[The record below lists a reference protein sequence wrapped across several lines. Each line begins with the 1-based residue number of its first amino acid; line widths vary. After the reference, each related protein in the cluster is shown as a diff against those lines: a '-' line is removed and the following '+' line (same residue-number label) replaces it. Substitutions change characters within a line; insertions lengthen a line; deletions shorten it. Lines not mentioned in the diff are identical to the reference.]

1 MKEFNRGIR
10 KLNNE
15 AETEALGLELAA
27 ALEPGDIVALIGELG
42 SGKTSLTKYIA
53 KGLGVK
59 EEIISPTFNIV
70 KIYESGIIP
79 LAHFDVYRLGGPEEL
94 WDIGAD
100 EIIGGDNV
108 SVIEW
113 ADKVADA
120 LPADSLLINL
130 SYGEHEEERIAE
142 II

>member
-1 MKEFNRGIR
+1 MKNLKRGIR

-113 ADKVADA
+113 ADKVADV